1 MRYIIIYDTL
11 IADAGD
17 VVVARVS
24 ILKDPAAVTREAGF
38 FFVGIGMTW
47 VIIALI
53 ILFVFLLL
61 LPWLGGLV
69 LIGATF
75 TYLRRIVR
83 YQAGQVTKLRTE
95 NDTLRESLRKLE
107 DENSKL
113 QLAHQTVLVENAML
127 SAKHDRHHD
136 S

>member
-1 MRYIIIYDTL
+1 M
-11 IADAGD
+11 
-17 VVVARVS
+17 VARVS

-38 FFVGIGMTW
+38 LFIGTGMTW
-47 VIIALI
+47 IIIALI

-61 LPWLGGLV
+61 LPWLGGLI

-83 YQAGQVTKLRTE
+83 YQAGQVTKLRAE